1 MPINGGDI
9 FTLLDAV
16 SPAIFKKFPSIRVIK
31 KLRAD
36 NPTAE
41 YGHNTLALIRF
52 SGDLLFRSQNVKGTF
67 LRTGFDV
74 WVPIGDHSRLSGLS
88 RNTHGAIR
96 FPSSTGTSS
105 DHPAACNKPNYQSPR
120 LVQRRWGEPTC

>member
-36 NPTAE
+36 NPTTE
-41 YGHNTLALIRF
+41 YGHSTLARIRF
-52 SGDLLFRSQNVKGTF
+52 SGDLLLRSQNVEGIF

-74 WVPIGDHSRLSGLS
+74 
-88 RNTHGAIR
+88 
-96 FPSSTGTSS
+96 
-105 DHPAACNKPNYQSPR
+105 
-120 LVQRRWGEPTC
+120 